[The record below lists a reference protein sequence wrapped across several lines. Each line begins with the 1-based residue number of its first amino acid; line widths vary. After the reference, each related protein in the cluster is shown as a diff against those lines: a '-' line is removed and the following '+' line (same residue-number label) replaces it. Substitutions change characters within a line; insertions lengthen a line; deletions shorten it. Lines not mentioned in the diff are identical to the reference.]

1 MQAQPRGG
9 YRNMSSTQPSVF
21 PERQVFRTR
30 LTDLFGIAHPI
41 LAGGLMWLS
50 DASYVAGVVNAGGMG
65 FITSRSSESLNAF
78 EEQLS
83 ACKKLTSGRPFGVNL
98 STSRHSAVPLMS
110 YLDAALAAGVRHF
123 ETAGRAPADELIA
136 RIRDAGGIVI
146 HKVPQI
152 KHAVTAERLGVNAV
166 AIVGMECG
174 GHPGSNTDMPAML
187 AATIAAERL
196 SIPFAIGGGIG
207 TGRQM
212 LAALAMGADAVVIGT
227 RFLAAEEVTAH
238 ESYKQRMVNA
248 TENDSLVAFAGNQ
261 TLGGAWRVLNNET
274 AREVRLRESQ
284 GETEFAAYGDLLRGS
299 LTRDACYRD
308 GDVEKGMVSMG
319 PAVRF
324 VTHVEPIAA
333 IIRDLLND
341 AKAAQAR
348 VNALTIGAP

>member
-1 MQAQPRGG
+1 VQ
-9 YRNMSSTQPSVF
+9 
-21 PERQVFRTR
+21 
-30 LTDLFGIAHPI
+30 
-41 LAGGLMWLS
+41 
-50 DASYVAGVVNAGGMG
+50 
-65 FITSRSSESLNAF
+65 
-78 EEQLS
+78 
-83 ACKKLTSGRPFGVNL
+83 
-98 STSRHSAVPLMS
+98 
-110 YLDAALAAGVRHF
+110 HF
-123 ETAGRAPADELIA
+123 ETAGRAPADDLIA

-152 KHAVTAERLGVNAV
+152 KHAVTAERLRVNAV

-174 GHPGSNTDMPAML
+174 GHPSSNTDMPAML

-207 TGRQM
+207 TGRQI
-212 LAALAMGADAVVIGT
+212 LAALAMGADAVVVGT

-284 GETEFAAYGDLLRGS
+284 GETEFVAYGDLIRGS
-299 LTRDACYRD
+299 LTRAACYRD
-308 GDVEKGMVSMG
+308 GDAEKGMVSMG
-319 PAVRF
+319 PSICFTKR
-324 VTHVEPIAA
+324 VEPIAT
-333 IIRDLLND
+333 IMSDLLHD

-348 VNALTIGAP
+348 VNSLTSNAP